1 MLVAAEKALALLKAT
16 PEDKAAAETV
26 NGLIAAIGTV
36 TKDSKAAIEA
46 ARAAYNSLENDVQK
60 QLCDIE
66 TLETAE
72 NLYKQLINCEK
83 LEEIYNATG
92 NYMASLGTPA
102 VGTTGG
108 EWMTIGL
115 ARGNKGLDAVT
126 AQAYLNGVLQ
136 YMENEF
142 SKNADLKTAVRL
154 DANKSTDNSRVILA
168 LTAAGF
174 DATSVGGYNLF
185 RGLDEMEYV
194 EYQGINGPIWALI
207 ALNSHLSY
215 KDELSGDVTEE
226 KLIEA
231 ILSAQLSDSGW
242 DLANTAADADMTAMA
257 VQALAPYYDS
267 NAKVKEAVDKALS
280 KLSSMQQSD
289 GSFESIDGKNSE
301 SIAQVIV
308 ALTALGID
316 PEQDTRFIKKGM
328 SPVDALCEYAVSGGG
343 FMHTPGTQ
351 LDGMST
357 EQGYYA
363 LVSYFRQIGGK
374 THLYDMSDVTLK
386 KGVYN
391 DTIPSAYDYQVAN
404 EAEKL
409 ISDIGEVKLENYSK
423 IEKARNAYDKLTAE
437 QKKLVDNYNKLLEAE
452 DKAVDQV
459 KDLIDKIG
467 EVGYDS
473 ATDVEAAKKAY
484 NYLPEYLQKK
494 VSNSYKLEK
503 AEVTLKD
510 LRAEAL
516 ELIANGKLVL
526 SKSEL
531 LELKGNFEEITE
543 NTGYDAVLA
552 LVRTYA
558 RLGEKQQLALKDTD
572 GLKLAQQ
579 IVAAYNHEDASTG
592 IKTDDLEWNIRLV
605 VEDTDGNTAE
615 TAIVEA
621 IENSTVLELWNIYLE
636 DVITG
641 EKYTVDKA
649 IRIKVPAALL
659 GDWEAYDELCVV
671 HYTDDG
677 EIEVLKC
684 ITGDEY
690 ISFNAAEFSIYA
702 VVGMMEENSQT
713 ENHPAFTVP
722 NGTETG
728 ADANANSGWII
739 WVIIAAVGVAAL
751 AGIIVLKKRTE
762 NEE

>member
-1 MLVAAEKALALLKAT
+1 
-16 PEDKAAAETV
+16 
-26 NGLIAAIGTV
+26 
-36 TKDSKAAIEA
+36 
-46 ARAAYNSLENDVQK
+46 
-60 QLCDIE
+60 
-66 TLETAE
+66 
-72 NLYKQLINCEK
+72 
-83 LEEIYNATG
+83 
-92 NYMASLGTPA
+92 
-102 VGTTGG
+102 
-108 EWMTIGL
+108 
-115 ARGNKGLDAVT
+115 
-126 AQAYLNGVLQ
+126 
-136 YMENEF
+136 
-142 SKNADLKTAVRL
+142 
-154 DANKSTDNSRVILA
+154 
-168 LTAAGF
+168 
-174 DATSVGGYNLF
+174 
-185 RGLDEMEYV
+185 
-194 EYQGINGPIWALI
+194 
-207 ALNSHLSY
+207 
-215 KDELSGDVTEE
+215 
-226 KLIEA
+226 
-231 ILSAQLSDSGW
+231 
-242 DLANTAADADMTAMA
+242 
-257 VQALAPYYDS
+257 
-267 NAKVKEAVDKALS
+267 
-280 KLSSMQQSD
+280 
-289 GSFESIDGKNSE
+289 
-301 SIAQVIV
+301 
-308 ALTALGID
+308 
-316 PEQDTRFIKKGM
+316 TRFIKKGM

-363 LVSYFRQIGGK
+363 LVSYFRQLGRK

-386 KGVYN
+386 KGAYDDKVA
-391 DTIPSAYDYQVAN
+391 SAYDYQVAN

-409 ISDIGEVKLENYSK
+409 IGDIGTVKLENYSK
-423 IEKARNAYDKLTAE
+423 IEKARKAYDKLTAE

-452 DKAVDQV
+452 DEAVDQV
-459 KDLIDKIG
+459 EDLIDKIG

-494 VSNSYKLEK
+494 VSNSNKLEK

-552 LVRTYA
+552 LMRTYA

-579 IVAAYNHEDASTG
+579 IIAAYNHEDASTC

-636 DVITG
+636 DVLTG
-641 EKYTVDKA
+641 EKYTADKA

-659 GDWEAYDELCVV
+659 GDWEAYDKLCVV

-677 EIEVLKC
+677 EIEVLNC
-684 ITGDEY
+684 STGDEY
-690 ISFNAAEFSIYA
+690 VVFNAAEFSIYA
-702 VVGMMEENSQT
+702 MVGIMNEEVQT
-713 ENHPAFTVP
+713 ENIPTIVAP
-722 NGTETG
+722 NGNTTVT
-728 ADANANSGWII
+728 DANSGWII

-751 AGIIVLKKRTE
+751 AGIIVLRKRTE
-762 NEE
+762 NE